1 MDGLFFLRVL
11 EFSMWV
17 LFLFCYLVVFVLFAA
32 LTRLEVKRR
41 HWARPHGATEFLGEG
56 VHDVQGPRDEL
67 LGYVVGQPDDEVED
81 GAPMVGSEVT
91 QVAIPKI
98 FHPNTALSPLTPME

>member
-1 MDGLFFLRVL
+1 MEPL
-11 EFSMWV
+11 S
-17 LFLFCYLVVFVLFAA
+17 A
-32 LTRLEVKRR
+32 LAK
-41 HWARPHGATEFLGEG
+41 G

-67 LGYVVGQPDDEVED
+67 LGDVVGQPGDEVED

>member
-1 MDGLFFLRVL
+1 MSFVSILLL
-11 EFSMWV
+11 
-17 LFLFCYLVVFVLFAA
+17 FVLFAA

-56 VHDVQGPRDEL
+56 VHGVEGPRDEL
-67 LGYVVGQPDDEVED
+67 LGDVVGQPDVEVED
-81 GAPMVGSEVT
+81 GAPMEGSEVT